1 MTTRETRTPALTG
14 KTVRMHHLFLE
25 TDTFPAHESHL
36 NEKHQGQEMEL
47 SNYASQLLLQLNQQR
62 SKGFLC
68 DVVIMVENTL
78 FRAHKSVLAA
88 TSSYFKSLVL
98 HDNLIH
104 LDSELV
110 DPDVFQTILDFIYTG
125 RLSDESQGTE
135 RVWNLSTLLTVAN
148 YLQLHDLAS
157 LCSSKLEPSG
167 SATGKSSLR
176 THQPF
181 SPTSKTLPKRE
192 AEDTSSDIE
201 AYASMVPP
209 KKRNNGENKC
219 ISNNKQSFG
228 LDLTKKSTPFCSVV
242 SLSNEVSKG
251 YSQSSVSRA
260 TANSLPSGVEEKRSP
275 EKASGLVSFNGAQ
288 EWRRTPPRERSRRK
302 GNVNGYFPVIKSGS
316 HISQNLVFKSESPD
330 DKESHCEENGRD
342 QPENGESSDTSP
354 NFVYRQ
360 ESYLKQPRGD
370 YPYVCI
376 PCGKGFPSSESLNSH
391 VESHIDVDME
401 GTKEAEEGDEDP
413 AVTVLQEAPGTTKKK
428 PLKSHKELDA
438 LRPFP
443 CNICGKMFTQRGTMT
458 RHMRSHLGLKPFAC
472 EECGMRFTRQYRLTE
487 HMRVHSG
494 EKPYECQICGG
505 KFTQQRNLISHMR
518 MHTSPT

>member
-1 MTTRETRTPALTG
+1 MTTPERGPLP
-14 KTVRMHHLFLE
+14 LL
-25 TDTFPAHESHL
+25 ESHL

-47 SNYASQLLLQLNQQR
+47 SNYATQLLLQLNQQR

-110 DPDVFQTILDFIYTG
+110 DPDVFQKILDFIYTG
-125 RLSDESQGTE
+125 KLSDEGQGTE
-135 RVWNLSTLLTVAN
+135 RVQNLSSLHAVAN
-148 YLQLHDLAS
+148 YLQLHDLAG
-157 LCSSKLEPSG
+157 LCSSKLEPGVLASG
-167 SATGKSSLR
+167 KGSLKL
-176 THQPF
+176 QSQSF
-181 SPTSKTLPKRE
+181 SPTSKTLLKQE
-192 AEDTSSDIE
+192 AEETSSDVEQYI
-201 AYASMVPP
+201 SMVPP
-209 KKRNNGENKC
+209 KKRNNGETKC
-219 ISNNKQSFG
+219 ISNNKPGFG
-228 LDLTKKSTPFCSVV
+228 LDLTKKSSSFCAVV
-242 SLSNEVSKG
+242 SLSKEVGRVQG
-251 YSQSSVSRA
+251 YSRSTVSRT
-260 TANSLPSGVEEKRSP
+260 TAHSLPSGEGKKSP
-275 EKASGLVSFNGAQ
+275 EKASGLVSFDSAQ

-302 GNVNGYFPVIKSGS
+302 GNVNGYFPVIKSGC
-316 HISQNLVFKSESPD
+316 HISQNVILKSEWPGD
-330 DKESHCEENGRD
+330 GEHQCEDNDQDQQENKGS
-342 QPENGESSDTSP
+342 NDTSP

-360 ESYLKQPRGD
+360 ESYLKNPRGD
-370 YPYVCI
+370 NPYVCI

-391 VESHIDVDME
+391 VETHIDVEMD
-401 GTKEAEEGDEDP
+401 GIKEEEDGDEDP
-413 AVTVLQEAPGTTKKK
+413 AAAVPQEATGNPDKS
-428 PLKSHKELDA
+428 PLKPHKDLDA

>member
-1 MTTRETRTPALTG
+1 MSDPALCPQ
-14 KTVRMHHLFLE
+14 L
-25 TDTFPAHESHL
+25 PNNHL

-68 DVVIMVENTL
+68 DVVIMVDNTL

-88 TSSYFKSLVL
+88 ASSYFKSLVL

-104 LDSELV
+104 LDAELV
-110 DPDVFQTILDFIYTG
+110 DPAVFQKILDFIYTG
-125 RLSDESQGTE
+125 KLCEESQGTE
-135 RVWNLSTLLTVAN
+135 RMQNLSAFLTVAN

-157 LCSSKLEPSG
+157 LCTSKLESG
-167 SATGKSSLR
+167 NTSCKGSLR
-176 THQPF
+176 SLRNLPF
-181 SPTSKTLPKRE
+181 SPASKHLIKRE

-201 AYASMVPP
+201 VYANMVPP
-209 KKRNNGENKC
+209 KKRHNGENKR
-219 ISNNKQSFG
+219 SSGGKQSFG
-228 LDLTKKSTPFCSVV
+228 LDLTKKSNRAVNNDIS
-242 SLSNEVSKG
+242 SMQE
-251 YSQSSVSRA
+251 YSQSSVSK
-260 TANSLPSGVEEKRSP
+260 TAANTLRSGMERKGSQEKTR
-275 EKASGLVSFNGAQ
+275 GLDAFDGTQ
-288 EWRRTPPRERSRRK
+288 EWRKTPSRERSRRK
-302 GNVNGYFPVIKSGS
+302 GNVNGYMPVIKSGS
-316 HISQNLVFKSESPD
+316 QNHVSENSQEQPQDGGS
-330 DKESHCEENGRD
+330 NGA
-342 QPENGESSDTSP
+342 SP

-360 ESYLKQPRGD
+360 ESYLEPSEGD
-370 YPYVCI
+370 NSYVCI

-391 VESHIDVDME
+391 VESHTDADVNICQV
-401 GTKEAEEGDEDP
+401 KEEGDVEP
-413 AVTVLQEAPGTTKKK
+413 PTAGTQEALEVIEKRQSK
-428 PLKSHKELDA
+428 PYKELDT

-494 EKPYECQICGG
+494 EKPYECHVCGG

-518 MHTSPT
+518 MHTSPN

>member
-1 MTTRETRTPALTG
+1 
-14 KTVRMHHLFLE
+14 
-25 TDTFPAHESHL
+25 
-36 NEKHQGQEMEL
+36 MEV
-47 SNYASQLLLQLNQQR
+47 SNYATQLLLQLNQQR
-62 SKGFLC
+62 AKGFLC

-78 FRAHKSVLAA
+78 FRAHKSILAA

-104 LDSELV
+104 LDSEMV
-110 DPDVFQTILDFIYTG
+110 DPDVFQKILDFVYTG
-125 RLSDESQGTE
+125 KLSDESQGTE
-135 RVWNLSTLLTVAN
+135 RKQNLSALLAVAN

-157 LCSSKLEPSG
+157 LCSSKLDPGG

-176 THQPF
+176 MQSQPF
-181 SPTSKTLPKRE
+181 SPASKIVPKRE
-192 AEDTSSDIE
+192 VEDTSSDVE
-201 AYASMVPP
+201 VYVSMVPP
-209 KKRNNGENKC
+209 KKRNNGESKFFPNT
-219 ISNNKQSFG
+219 KQSFG
-228 LDLTKKSTPFCSVV
+228 LDLTKKSSSLCSVV
-242 SLSNEVSKG
+242 SLRNEVSSIQG
-251 YSQSSVSRA
+251 YSQSSISRT
-260 TANSLPSGVEEKRSP
+260 TASSLPSGLEGKRSP
-275 EKASGLVSFNGAQ
+275 EKASGLVSFDGAQ

-316 HISQNLVFKSESPD
+316 HISQNLVFKSDSPD
-330 DKESHCEENGRD
+330 DKESQCEEGAPD
-342 QPENGESSDTSP
+342 QAENKGSSDASP

-360 ESYLKQPRGD
+360 ESYLKQPQGD
-370 YPYVCI
+370 NPYVCI
-376 PCGKGFPSSESLNSH
+376 PCGKGFPSSESLNTH
-391 VESHIDVDME
+391 VESHIDVEID
-401 GTKEAEEGDEDP
+401 GTKEEEEADEDSAAP
-413 AVTVLQEAPGTTKKK
+413 PPQETLVTTDKS